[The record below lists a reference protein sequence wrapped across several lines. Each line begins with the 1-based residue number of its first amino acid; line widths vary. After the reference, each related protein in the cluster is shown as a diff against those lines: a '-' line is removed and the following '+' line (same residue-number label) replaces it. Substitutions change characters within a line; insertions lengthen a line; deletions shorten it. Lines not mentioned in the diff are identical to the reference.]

1 MYKHAAL
8 SPAIQALQQMPTA
21 EAAKQSFEQ
30 QLGEQAYST
39 FSVKFPDLVESIVT
53 FKTLDSDPDAGTAFG
68 AFILDMAGEAVYV
81 PVVFA
86 DSVISPIEIMYVKSK
101 DMFVPLSPEWVAET
115 GRSADQALGEAAKL
129 PDTVPTDV
137 DIRNL
142 VVPPTTGRYSYAS
155 NGKFAME
162 AAWTAS
168 AGKQICKLANE
179 QFDPVLWEGFI
190 TQFSRMNGMTPG
202 NALDQGQ
209 MGIEELAKLYKSHAK
224 TWGQPAPAPGQAQG
238 QAPAAP
244 GAAPAPQAAPAP
256 AQPQTGVASNAMP
269 PAQPPQMYP
278 KTAMSIPAAQGGKGL
293 FQSIAPHADDVAG
306 TLLES
311 GALGALLGGGT
322 AAYEGDYRNLAG
334 RAAAG
339 GVGGAAFGGAGK
351 MMGHGLNTRHPKLT
365 GGHADEIGQ
374 ALGTIGGGIS
384 AGMPDE
390 QPRDQ
395 FRYASDLT
403 PMMKHAFAAPK
414 ARELKLIPYLNAAP
428 NTVKTA
434 FLHVLRTHPMLMKF
448 AAETY
453 GADTLVKAL
462 RARPTSVKTAGR
474 TEYTPGMRVAK
485 TNAGTKAFGKRSPLA
500 FRGVQLRGYYYEDV
514 KKPKNMAVLKQEYHD
529 AHDIREPGI
538 FNLWKTDGTRAP
550 VFALVN
556 PISIFNDDRPTY
568 PKDNVGLTKVER
580 YAPGTF
586 DTHPEPGST
595 ASTSHPAP
603 DVERSHRVKHLLV
616 FKDGKYTRPSI
627 VHGEQLTESAM
638 EGSKLYGSL
647 FTDKAAAPKAGDG
660 FFVYKTG
667 THYYGTEPLRLA
679 KISTDSNGVITAD
692 ICHVGGDWCSKK
704 KMRMDPKSP
713 SSRIIRPRG
722 EQTVYVPYCWRWV
735 PLGECYDKDDLL
747 LTASSVIDMGMNM
760 LESTNVKV
768 RNAADKSA
776 AIKDLAD
783 TYDISGADAEAMLKI
798 AELEGECRAMIV
810 SKDKLRQ
817 SAKFASVIEQAF
829 SDVMHGLGSAM
840 ENIQGQ
846 MSVLQQVQQRAQELA
861 QDPNAMQSTDP
872 GMAGAPTGEAPAEGP
887 EGMPAEGAPQ
897 PGMEQ
902 APPPAEPPMGG
913 DPAAQA
919 APPPAPPQGAPAPD
933 PGMDPAAAQG
943 DPNAAPGG
951 APMDPSM
958 DPAAQGMDPAMAG
971 GVDPATGQPMAPQAP
986 PLPMMGAEGPSSM
999 EIAQQINPT
1008 FLEQAA
1014 GMQDAGVFDI
1024 GALSEL
1030 DRAAGTTG
1038 VPNPAPLTENS
1049 RDLAETVDDLGRT
1062 LLMLQLRQVD
1072 LQEQLSGDTYKE
1084 LEQQVRN
1091 TFQGLG
1097 KLMLDLHQHSSA
1109 LSHVQDSNAA

>member
-21 EAAKQSFEQ
+21 EAAKQSFEA

-68 AFILDMAGEAVYV
+68 AFILDLAGEAVYV

-115 GRSADQALGEAAKL
+115 GRSADQALGEASKL
-129 PDTVPTDV
+129 PDTVATDV

-155 NGKFAME
+155 DGKFSME

-168 AGKQICKLANE
+168 TGRQITKLANE

-224 TWGQPAPAPGQAQG
+224 TWGQPQQAGGQVAGAQPQQPA
-238 QAPAAP
+238 APAA
-244 GAAPAPQAAPAP
+244 APAQAAPAP
-256 AQPQTGVASNAMP
+256 AQPQGMASNAMP

-278 KTAMSIPAAQGGKGL
+278 KTAMSIPAAQGGKGI
-293 FQSIAPHADDVAG
+293 FQAMAPTADDVAG

-322 AAYEGDYRNLAG
+322 AAYEGDYRNLAS

-351 MMGHGLNTRHPKLT
+351 LMGHGLNARHPKLT
-365 GGHADEIGQ
+365 GGHGDEIGQ

-384 AGMPDE
+384 ASMPDE
-390 QPRDQ
+390 SPRDQ
-395 FRYASDLT
+395 FRYAADLT
-403 PMMKHAFAAPK
+403 PMMKHAFASPK
-414 ARELKLIPYLNAAP
+414 ARELKLIPYLQAAP

-434 FLHVLRTHPMLMKF
+434 FLQVLREHPMLMKF

-453 GADTLVKAL
+453 GADPLVAAL
-462 RARPTSVKTAGR
+462 RARPTVVKTAGR
-474 TEYTPGMRVAK
+474 TEFSPGMRVIK
-485 TNAGTKAFGKRSPLA
+485 ENKGTKAFGKRSPLA
-500 FRGVQLRGYYYEDV
+500 FRGVQLRGYYYEDT

-538 FNLWKTDGTRAP
+538 FNLWKSDGTRAP

-638 EGSKLYGSL
+638 EGGKIYAPL
-647 FTDKAAAPKAGDG
+647 FTDKGAPPKAGDG

-667 THYYGTEPLRLA
+667 GHYYGTEPLRLA
-679 KISTDSNGVITAD
+679 KISTDSDGVITAD
-692 ICHVGGDWCSKK
+692 ICHTGSDWCAK
-704 KMRMDPKSP
+704 KMRMDPRSP

-722 EQTVYVPYCWRWV
+722 EQTVFVPYCWRWI

-760 LESTNVKV
+760 LGSTNVKV
-768 RNAADKSA
+768 RNTADKA
-776 AIKDLAD
+776 ASIKDLAD

-810 SKDKLRQ
+810 SKDKLRET
-817 SAKFASVIEQAF
+817 AKFASVIEQAF
-829 SDVMHGLGSAM
+829 SDVMQGLGSAM

-872 GMAGAPTGEAPAEGP
+872 GMAGAPTAEQPAEALP
-887 EGMPAEGAPQ
+887 PEGAPQ
-897 PGMEQ
+897 PGAEQ
-902 APPPAEPPMGG
+902 APPPAAPPQGG
-913 DPAAQA
+913 DPAAAA
-919 APPPAPPQGAPAPD
+919 APPPAPPQGAPAPA

-951 APMDPSM
+951 APMDPAMDPSM
-958 DPAAQGMDPAMAG
+958 DPAAQGI
-971 GVDPATGQPMAPQAP
+971 DPATGQPMAP
-986 PLPMMGAEGPSSM
+986 PLPMMGSEGPSSM

-1014 GMQDAGVFDI
+1014 GMQDAGVFDV

-1030 DRAAGTTG
+1030 DRAAGATG
-1038 VPNPAPLTENS
+1038 VPIPAPLTENS

>member
-68 AFILDMAGEAVYV
+68 AFILDVAGEAVYV

-86 DSVISPIEIMYVKSK
+86 DSVISPLEIMYVKSK
-101 DMFVPLSPEWVAET
+101 DMFVPLSPEWIAET
-115 GRSADQALGEAAKL
+115 SRSADQALGEAAKL
-129 PDTVPTDV
+129 PDTVATDV

-155 NGKFAME
+155 DGKFAME
-162 AAWTAS
+162 AAWTTNV
-168 AGKQICKLANE
+168 GRQITKLANE

-224 TWGQPAPAPGQAQG
+224 TWGTPAPAGGQVPGQQ
-238 QAPAAP
+238 QQQPP
-244 GAAPAPQAAPAP
+244 QQAAPAP
-256 AQPQTGVASNAMP
+256 AQPAPAQPQAGVASNAMP

-278 KTAMSIPAAQGGKGL
+278 KTAMSIPAAQGGKGV
-293 FQSIAPHADDVAG
+293 FQAMAPTADSIAG

-322 AAYEGDYRNLAG
+322 AAYEGDYRNLAS

-351 MMGHGLNTRHPKLT
+351 LMGHGLNARHPNITK
-365 GGHADEIGQ
+365 GHADEIGQ

-390 QPRDQ
+390 APRDQ
-395 FRYASDLT
+395 FRYAADLT
-403 PMMKHAFAAPK
+403 PMMKHAFAEPK
-414 ARELKLIPYLNAAP
+414 ARELKLIPYLQAAP

-434 FLHVLRTHPMLMKF
+434 FLHVLREHPMLMKF

-453 GADTLVKAL
+453 GAAALVGAL
-462 RARPTSVKTAGR
+462 RARPTAVKTAGR
-474 TEYTPGMRVAK
+474 SEFSPGMRVIK
-485 TNAGTKAFGKRSPLA
+485 ENKGTKAFGKRSPLA
-500 FRGVQLRGYYYEDV
+500 FRGVQMRGYYYEDT
-514 KKPKNMAVLKQEYHD
+514 KKPKNMAVLRQEYHD
-529 AHDIREPGI
+529 ASDIREPGVY
-538 FNLWKTDGTRAP
+538 NLWKNDGTRVPA
-550 VFALVN
+550 FALIN
-556 PISIFNDDRPTY
+556 PICIFEEDRDTY
-568 PKDNVGLTKVER
+568 PKSQNGLTEVKR

-595 ASTSHPAP
+595 ASTSHPAK
-603 DVERSHRVKHLLV
+603 DVERSHKAERLLV
-616 FKDGKYTRPSI
+616 MKDGRWLRTNEQ
-627 VHGEQLTESAM
+627 VHGEQMTEGEM
-638 EGSKLYGSL
+638 EGGKVYSAL
-647 FTDKAAAPKAGDG
+647 FTDKNGMPKAGNG

-667 THYYGTEPLRLA
+667 GHYYGTEPVRLS
-679 KISTDSNGVITAD
+679 KVRTDADGVFTAD
-692 ICHVGGDWCSKK
+692 ACRAGDYDHCSKSI
-704 KMRMDPKSP
+704 RIDPKSP
-713 SSRIIRPRG
+713 ISRVIRPRG
-722 EQTVYVPYCWRWV
+722 EDIVVVPAAWRWV
-735 PLGECYDKDDLL
+735 PLGAKFGYNDDPGILL
-747 LTASSVIDMGMNM
+747 SASAVIDLGMNM
-760 LESTNVKV
+760 LGSTNVKV

-798 AELEGECRAMIV
+798 AEIEGECRALIV
-810 SKDKLRQ
+810 SKDKLRET
-817 SAKFASVIEQAF
+817 AKLGSVVEQAF
-829 SDVMHGLGSAM
+829 SEVLQGLGSAM

-846 MSVLQQVQQRAQELA
+846 MQVLQQVQQRAQELA

-872 GMAGAPTGEAPAEGP
+872 GMAGAPTAEQPAPADP
-887 EGMPAEGAPQ
+887 SMDPAAAQGGAPA
-897 PGMEQ
+897 PA
-902 APPPAEPPMGG
+902 APPPGG
-913 DPAAQA
+913 DPAAAA
-919 APPPAPPQGAPAPD
+919 APPPAPPQGAPAPA
-933 PGMDPAAAQG
+933 PGMDPGAAPA
-943 DPNAAPGG
+943 DPNAAPGA
-951 APMDPSM
+951 APADPSM
-958 DPAAQGMDPAMAG
+958 DPATAAG
-971 GVDPATGQPMAPQAP
+971 AVDPVTGQPMAPEPP
-986 PLPMMGAEGPSSM
+986 PLPMMGSEGPSSM
-999 EIAQQINPT
+999 EIAQQINPE

-1014 GMQDAGVFDI
+1014 GMQDAGVFDV

-1030 DRAAGTTG
+1030 DRAAGTSG

>member
-39 FSVKFPDLVESIVT
+39 FQVKFPDLVESIVT
-53 FKTLDSDPDAGTAFG
+53 FKTLDSDPDTGTAFG
-68 AFILDMAGEAVYV
+68 AFILDIAGEAIYV

-101 DMFVPLSPEWVAET
+101 DMFVPLSQEWIAET
-115 GRSADQALGEAAKL
+115 MRSADQAMGAPAKL

-155 NGKFAME
+155 TGKFATE
-162 AAWTAS
+162 AAWTTP
-168 AGKQICKLANE
+168 AGKQITKRANE
-179 QFDPVLWEGFI
+179 QFDPVMWEGFI
-190 TQFSRMNGMTPG
+190 EQFARMNGVTPG
-202 NALDQGQ
+202 MALDQGQ
-209 MGIEELAKLYKSHAK
+209 MGIDELAKLYKSHAK
-224 TWGQPAPAPGQAQG
+224 TWGPQAAPAPAGGTMQPQPAA
-238 QAPAAP
+238 APAAP
-244 GAAPAPQAAPAP
+244 AAPAPAP

-269 PAQPPQMYP
+269 SAQPPQMYP
-278 KTAMSIPAAQGGKGL
+278 KTAMSIPAAQGGKGF
-293 FQSIAPHADDVAG
+293 FQAVAPTADDVAG

-322 AAYEGDYRNLAG
+322 AAYEGDYRNLAS

-339 GVGGAAFGGAGK
+339 GLGGAAFGGAGK
-351 MMGHGLNTRHPKLT
+351 MMGHGLNARHPKLT

-384 AGMPDE
+384 ASLPDAPP
-390 QPRDQ
+390 QDQ
-395 FRYASDLT
+395 YRFASDLT
-403 PMMKHAFAAPK
+403 PMMKHAFAKPR
-414 ARELKLIPYLNAAP
+414 ARERRLIPYLHAAP

-434 FLHVLRTHPMLMKF
+434 FLHVLREHPMLMKF

-453 GADTLVKAL
+453 GADALIAAL
-462 RARPTSVKTAGR
+462 RAKPTAVKTAGR
-474 TEYTPGMRVAK
+474 TEYAAGLRVAK
-485 TNAGTKAFGKRSPLA
+485 TNAATKAFGKRSPLA

-514 KKPKNMAVLKQEYHD
+514 KKPKNRAVLKQEYHD

-568 PKDNVGLTKVER
+568 PRDSVGLTKVER

-638 EGSKLYGSL
+638 EGGKIYGPL
-647 FTDKAAAPKAGDG
+647 FTDKGAPPKAGDG

-667 THYYGTEPLRLA
+667 AHYYGTEPLRL
-679 KISTDSNGVITAD
+679 KSISTDSDGVITAD
-692 ICHVGGDWCSKK
+692 ICHVGGDWSAK

-713 SSRIIRPRG
+713 VSRIIRPRG

-768 RNAADKSA
+768 RNTADKAA

-798 AELEGECRAMIV
+798 AELEGECRALIV
-810 SKDKLRQ
+810 SKDKLRET
-817 SAKFASVIEQAF
+817 AKFASVIEQAF
-829 SDVMHGLGSAM
+829 SDVMQGLGSAM

-846 MSVLQQVQQRAQELA
+846 MQVLQQVQQRAQELA

-872 GMAGAPTGEAPAEGP
+872 GMAGAPTAEQPAEAPPAEGP
-887 EGMPAEGAPQ
+887 PPA
-897 PGMEQ
+897 
-902 APPPAEPPMGG
+902 APPQSG

-919 APPPAPPQGAPAPD
+919 APPPAPPQGAPAPA
-933 PGMDPAAAQG
+933 PGMDPGGAPA
-943 DPNAAPGG
+943 DPSTAPGG
-951 APMDPSM
+951 APM

-971 GVDPATGQPMAPQAP
+971 GVDPATGQPMAPPQP
-986 PLPMMGAEGPSSM
+986 PLPMMGSEGPSSM
-999 EIAQQINPT
+999 EIAQQVNPE

-1014 GMQDAGVFDI
+1014 AMQDAGIFDVS
-1024 GALSEL
+1024 ALSEL
-1030 DRAAGTTG
+1030 DRAAGTSG

>member
-68 AFILDMAGEAVYV
+68 AFILDLAGEAVYV

-101 DMFVPLSPEWVAET
+101 DMFVPLSLEWVAET
-115 GRSADQALGEAAKL
+115 GRSADQALGEASKL
-129 PDTVPTDV
+129 PDTVATDV

-155 NGKFAME
+155 DGKFSME

-168 AGKQICKLANE
+168 TGRQITKLANE

-224 TWGQPAPAPGQAQG
+224 TWGAPQQAGGQVQGQQGAQQPPAAGAPAPAQQ
-238 QAPAAP
+238 
-244 GAAPAPQAAPAP
+244 PAP

-278 KTAMSIPAAQGGKGL
+278 KTAMSIPAAQGGKGI
-293 FQSIAPHADDVAG
+293 FQAMAPAADSVAG

-322 AAYEGDYRNLAG
+322 AAYEGDYRNLAS

-339 GVGGAAFGGAGK
+339 GIGGAAFGGAGK
-351 MMGHGLNTRHPKLT
+351 LMGHGLNARHPKLT

-390 QPRDQ
+390 PPRDQ
-395 FRYASDLT
+395 YRFAADLT
-403 PMMKHAFAAPK
+403 PMMKHAFAEPK
-414 ARELKLIPYLNAAP
+414 ARELKLIPYLQAAP

-434 FLHVLRTHPMLMKF
+434 FLHVLREHPVLMKF

-453 GADTLVKAL
+453 GSSTLVSAL
-462 RARPTSVKTAGR
+462 RARPVAVKTAGR
-474 TEYTPGMRVAK
+474 SEFSPGMRVTK
-485 TNAGTKAFGKRSPLA
+485 ENKGTKAFGKRSPLA

-514 KKPKNMAVLKQEYHD
+514 KKPKNRAVLKQEYHD

-538 FNLWKTDGTRAP
+538 YNLWKTDGSREP
-550 VFALVN
+550 VFALIN
-556 PISIFNDDRPTY
+556 PICVFDDDRDTY
-568 PKDNVGLTKVER
+568 PKSSNGLSKVER

-595 ASTSHPAP
+595 ASTSYPKK
-603 DVERSHRVKHLLV
+603 DVERSHKAERLIVTKS
-616 FKDGKYTRPSI
+616 GKYFRTSEQI
-627 VHGEQLTESAM
+627 HGEQLTEAAM
-638 EGSKLYGSL
+638 EGGKVYNAL
-647 FTDKAAAPKAGDG
+647 FGEKPGAPKAGNG

-667 THYYGTEPLRLA
+667 GHYYGTEPMRLSKLR
-679 KISTDSNGVITAD
+679 TDSDGVLTAEASPAGN
-692 ICHVGGDWCSKK
+692 HDWCSKK
-704 KMRMDPKSP
+704 IRIDPKSP
-713 SSRIIRPRG
+713 SSRVIRPRG
-722 EQTVYVPYCWRWV
+722 EQTVFVPSTWCWV
-735 PLGECYDKDDLL
+735 PLGDYDYNEKRDYLL
-747 LTASSVIDMGMNM
+747 SASAVIDLGMNM
-760 LESTNVKV
+760 LGSTNVKV

-798 AELEGECRAMIV
+798 AEIEGECRALIV
-810 SKDKLRQ
+810 SKDKLLET
-817 SAKFASVIEQAF
+817 AKLGSVIEQAF
-829 SDVMHGLGSAM
+829 SDVMQGLGSAM

-846 MSVLQQVQQRAQELA
+846 MQVLQQVQQRAQELA

-872 GMAGAPTGEAPAEGP
+872 GMAGAPTGEQPAPVD
-887 EGMPAEGAPQ
+887 PAAQEGAPA
-897 PGMEQ
+897 PV
-902 APPPAEPPMGG
+902 APPEGG
-913 DPAAQA
+913 DPAAAAA
-919 APPPAPPQGAPAPD
+919 APSAPPQGAPAPA
-933 PGMDPAAAQG
+933 PGMDPNAAPV

-951 APMDPSM
+951 APMDP
-958 DPAAQGMDPAMAG
+958 AAAG
-971 GVDPATGQPMAPQAP
+971 AVDPATGQPLPPEPP
-986 PLPMMGAEGPSSM
+986 PLPMMGSEGPSSM
-999 EIAQQINPT
+999 EIAQQINPE

-1014 GMQDAGVFDI
+1014 GMQDAGVFDV
-1024 GALSEL
+1024 GVLSEL
-1030 DRAAGTTG
+1030 ERAAGTSG